1 MTPYFDT
8 CVVPLTE
15 IENTRNAD
23 LGEGVMISP
32 FWEYCI

>member
-8 CVVPLTE
+8 CVVVPLTE

-23 LGEGVMISP
+23 LGEGVMICP
-32 FWEYCI
+32 F